1 MKKNWFKKAAAVT
14 LTAGIALTSMAG
26 CGSSAKNPDAATTDA
41 AADASTEDGGTE
53 EFDVTAY
60 HYTGDT
66 IKIVLGDIP
75 SCFPFG
81 VAYEKGFLD
90 QVFEGDNVEFELNI
104 IQGTGATV
112 AQALAADEAD
122 FGMLGEQPAMS
133 GIAADYGII
142 IIGKNQN
149 SVSGYPVI
157 AAADS
162 GIETVADLKGKKV
175 GVVFGTSLHY
185 LLLSYLEAEGLSE
198 NDVELINSSDISTLL
213 LSGELDACLTTVSQA
228 VALEAEGAYTICDES
243 DYGIT
248 QEGVIA
254 ARTEFVE
261 QYPEL
266 TAKFLYAIHLAD
278 EWIRENRDEACQIAA
293 ERAQYGLAY
302 EEAQYDSNN
311 IEVALNDADIT
322 ALSEILQ
329 FLKDQEL
336 IADNS
341 ITVDDVVDLTYLRL
355 AGLQ

>member
-14 LTAGIALTSMAG
+14 LTAGIALTSIAG
-26 CGSSAKNPDAATTDA
+26 CGSSAKDPDAATTDA
-41 AADASTEDGGTE
+41 TADASEENDETEA
-53 EFDVTAY
+53 FDVTTY

-66 IKIVLGDIP
+66 VKIVIGDLP

-90 QVFEGDNVEFELNI
+90 QVFEGDNVEFEFNI
-104 IQGTGATV
+104 IQGSGATV

-133 GIAADYGII
+133 GIAADYGIM

-149 SVSGYPVI
+149 SVTSYPLVV
-157 AAADS
+157 AADS
-162 GIETVADLKGKKV
+162 GIETVADLKGKRI
-175 GVVFGTSLHY
+175 GVTFGTSMHY

-198 NDVELINSSDISTLL
+198 DDVELVNSSDVNTLL
-213 LSGELDACLTTVSQA
+213 LSGDIDACLILSSSLGS
-228 VALEAEGAYTICDES
+228 LEAEGAYAICDES

-248 QEGVIA
+248 QESVIA
-254 ARTEFVE
+254 GRTEFME

-266 TAKFLYAIHLAD
+266 TAKLLYALHLAD
-278 EWIRENRDEACQIAA
+278 EWIQENRDETCQIAA
-293 ERAQYGLAY
+293 ERS
-302 EEAQYDSNN
+302 QYDIAFEEIFYDDNN
-311 IEVALNDADIT
+311 IEVNLNESDIT